1 MKLEDSRNNY
11 YTHTGSLSAVC
22 RQLAMAGI
30 AVVWIFVQ
38 KESGKVSIPAEL
50 ITPLIFFIV
59 GLALDLLQ
67 YMYSSAAW
75 GIVNRVMEMRFTEK
89 DEFKVNRIINWPTN
103 VFFWA
108 KSTSVIIGYFSLLQ
122 SLI

>member
-1 MKLEDSRNNY
+1 MKLEDTRNNY

-38 KESGKVSIPAEL
+38 KESGKISIPAEL
-50 ITPLIFFIV
+50 VSPLIFFII

-75 GIVNRVMEMRFTEK
+75 GIVNRVKEIRLTED
-89 DEFKVNRIINWPTN
+89 DEFKVNPIINWPTN
-103 VFFWA
+103 IFFWA
-108 KSTSVIIGYFSLLQ
+108 KSISVIVGYFSLLK

>member
-11 YTHTGSLSAVC
+11 YTNSGSLSAVC

-50 ITPLIFFIV
+50 ISPLVFFIC

-75 GIVNRVMEMRFTEK
+75 GIVNRVMEIRL
-89 DEFKVNRIINWPTN
+89 DEDDDFKVNRIINWPTN
-103 VFFWA
+103 LFFWA
-108 KSTSVIIGYFSLLQ
+108 KSISVIIGYFALLK
-122 SLI
+122 SFI